1 MCITKVCH
9 LLPVFIWFSEVF
21 AVLVY
26 VALRSFVVSKQIILP
41 CEPRYPNSKDTGGKT
56 ISSHRGMCF
65 TSQQSASKLGVVCLN
80 FIKTLSSVGNSLE
93 SLRSFCCHLF
103 LASLSLPS
111 QPYSEQGLAA
121 CWRLCRLCRTLLPCP
136 KAVFW
141 HWPRRARQAPSGDI
155 AARKSSTSVILEQ
168 LIPQL
173 SKHPPWHYQSQT
185 ELNPG
190 SSSDSA
196 IAGIWNQIRTLQLA
210 AFALLCRNKP
220 KPDAQT
226 WEDWLRH
233 GNSKQVSM
241 ACRRTEHLTLPPGK
255 LSSYIWIS
263 FGRDQSS
270 LHTAQRAGTSEAP
283 PAAVSISHLA
293 STAKVCCKPYNRQ
306 NCWSNVTYRL

>member
-1 MCITKVCH
+1 VLSTILQFSGKCECVHADEQKLLLHKLVSRYVAALFTYPVPGALWSQSWGITSDIPLILTSTAWQRWQMCITKVCH

-141 HWPRRARQAPSGDI
+141 H
-155 AARKSSTSVILEQ
+155 
-168 LIPQL
+168 
-173 SKHPPWHYQSQT
+173 
-185 ELNPG
+185 
-190 SSSDSA
+190 
-196 IAGIWNQIRTLQLA
+196 
-210 AFALLCRNKP
+210 
-220 KPDAQT
+220 
-226 WEDWLRH
+226 
-233 GNSKQVSM
+233 
-241 ACRRTEHLTLPPGK
+241 
-255 LSSYIWIS
+255 
-263 FGRDQSS
+263 
-270 LHTAQRAGTSEAP
+270 
-283 PAAVSISHLA
+283 
-293 STAKVCCKPYNRQ
+293 
-306 NCWSNVTYRL
+306 